1 MAGWTLFQR
10 TVKDEGVL
18 MLKPSHRRNALLAL
32 VVTLTAA
39 AVCHAA
45 DSPSRSAATV
55 PGSLPPPSVLREHV
69 LNGKLRLTLEDA
81 IRLTLLNNT
90 DVRLARTPVDQA
102 RYRIMGAYAPF
113 DPVLAANGL
122 NQRSLSQATNELQ
135 GVGVTSLQGTS
146 TSSLGNQAL
155 NQLNQQGT
163 VSYTQ
168 TFETGTVFSTSFNG
182 SKGDTNNDF
191 YFINPYLTAGW
202 ILQVT
207 QPLLKNRGFFPNMAP
222 IRVAQR
228 NAHAS
233 QDTFEAEVN
242 TSIQQAINQY
252 WNVVLARESLRVA
265 DASLKQAQATYDHDK
280 RSLDLGA
287 LPPLDIYRSESEV
300 AQRRVASIQAEYQL
314 KQQEDAF
321 RQVIGADLDPYVEA
335 LDLDLVEDPAPLEPL
350 FSIDV
355 STAQGLAEQH
365 RPEFAALREQLA
377 ADDISIRLSRNDLLP
392 DVELQGIYNAQGV
405 GGTQYNI
412 FVTPVV
418 VTPGGFGDAL
428 SQLFHFSYP
437 TYSVGL
443 TFNFPLHNRA
453 ARAALGEA
461 RVAKTNDLYQ
471 MRRQEQTVRLDV
483 LNAVHSLEQA
493 KLSISAAKIARD
505 LTEKTVESE
514 QRKYELGTG
523 TIFLV
528 LEAQTELAQ
537 TEVSLV
543 QAEVNYQ
550 VALAAVDHAT
560 GTLLERHHIQLQQ
573 SGLKQP

>member
-1 MAGWTLFQR
+1 MLRPSCRRSPLFAIA
-10 TVKDEGVL
+10 VL
-18 MLKPSHRRNALLAL
+18 S
-32 VVTLTAA
+32 AA
-39 AVCHAA
+39 AVVCRAG
-45 DSPSRSAATV
+45 DSPSHAAATV
-55 PGSLPPPSVLREHV
+55 SNTLPPPSALREYV
-69 LNGKLRLTLEDA
+69 TNGKLRLTLEDA
-81 IRLTLLNNT
+81 IRLTLLNNP

-102 RYRIMGAYAPF
+102 SYRIMAAYAPF
-113 DPVLAANGL
+113 DPLLAANTL

-135 GVGVTSLQGTS
+135 GVSGAPGSGASPQS
-146 TSSLGNQAL
+146 NQIL
-155 NQLNQQGT
+155 NQLTQVGA

-168 TFETGTVFSTSFNG
+168 TFETGTVFSTSFSG
-182 SKGDTNNDF
+182 SKGDTNSGF
-191 YFINPYLTAGW
+191 YFINPYFNAGW
-202 ILQVT
+202 LLQVS
-207 QPLLKNRGFFPNMAP
+207 QPLLKNRGFFPNIAP
-222 IRVAQR
+222 IRIAQR
-228 NAHAS
+228 SASAS
-233 QDTFEAEVN
+233 QDTFEAQVN
-242 TSIQQAINQY
+242 ISIQQAINQY
-252 WNVVLARESLRVA
+252 GSVVRARESLRVA

-300 AQRRVASIQAEYQL
+300 AQRRVLSIQAEYQL
-314 KQQEDAF
+314 KQQEDAL

-335 LDLDLVEDPAPLEPL
+335 LDLDLAEDPAPVEPL
-350 FSIDV
+350 FSIDI

-377 ADDISIRLSRNDLLP
+377 ADDISMRLARNNLLP
-392 DVELQGIYNAQGV
+392 DLELQGIYNPQGV
-405 GGTQYNI
+405 GGTQYDTS
-412 FVTPVV
+412 VTPPL
-418 VTPGGFGDAL
+418 VTPGGLGDAF

-443 TFNFPLHNRA
+443 TFNFPLRNRA

-461 RVAKTNDLYQ
+461 RVAKTSDLYQ
-471 MRRQEQTVRLDV
+471 MRREEQAVRLDV

-550 VALAAVDHAT
+550 IALAAVDHAT
-560 GTLLERHHIQLQQ
+560 GTLLERHRVQLEQ
-573 SGLKQP
+573 SGFKQP

>member
-1 MAGWTLFQR
+1 
-10 TVKDEGVL
+10 
-18 MLKPSHRRNALLAL
+18 MLKSTRGWNALFALAIASS
-32 VVTLTAA
+32 VVV
-39 AVCHAA
+39 VCRAA
-45 DSPSRSAATV
+45 DSPNRAAATI
-55 PGSLPPPSVLREHV
+55 PSSSLPPPSALREHV
-69 LNGKLRLTLEDA
+69 VNGKLRLTLEDA

-113 DPVLAANGL
+113 DPVLTGNTL
-122 NQRSLSQATNELQ
+122 DQRSLSQASNELQ
-135 GVGVTSLQGTS
+135 GVGVTSLGTGT
-146 TSSLGNQAL
+146 TSLSNQTL
-155 NQLNQQGT
+155 NQLNQLGT
-163 VSYTQ
+163 VAYTQ
-168 TFETGTVFSTSFNG
+168 TFETGTVFSTSFTG
-182 SKGDTNNDF
+182 GKFDTNNGF
-191 YFINPYLTAGW
+191 YFINPYLTASW

-207 QPLLKNRGFFPNMAP
+207 QPLLRNRGFAPNLAP
-222 IRVAQR
+222 VRIAQR
-228 NAHAS
+228 GARAS
-233 QDTFEAEVN
+233 QDTFEAAVS

-252 WNVVLARESLRVA
+252 WNVVQAREGLRVA

-314 KQQEDAF
+314 TQQEDAF

-335 LDLDLVEDPAPLEPL
+335 MDLDLVQDPAPLEPL

-355 STAQGLAEQH
+355 STAQALAEQH

-377 ADDISIRLSRNDLLP
+377 SDDVSIRLARNNLLP
-392 DVELQGIYNAQGV
+392 DVELQGIYNPQGV
-405 GGTQYNI
+405 GGNQYNI

-428 SQLFHFSYP
+428 SQLIHFSYP

-443 TFNFPLHNRA
+443 SFNFPIHNRA

-461 RVAKTNDLYQ
+461 RVSKANDLYQ
-471 MRRQEQTVRLDV
+471 MRRQQQTVRLDV

-493 KLSISAAKIARD
+493 KLSMSAAKIARD
-505 LTEKTVESE
+505 LAEKTVESE
-514 QRKYELGTG
+514 QRKYDLGTG

-550 VALAAVDHAT
+550 MALAAVDHAT
-560 GTLLERHHIQLQQ
+560 GTLLERHHVELEQ
-573 SGLKQP
+573 SGFKQP

>member
-1 MAGWTLFQR
+1 MYKLNRRVNPLFALA
-10 TVKDEGVL
+10 VL
-18 MLKPSHRRNALLAL
+18 S
-32 VVTLTAA
+32 AA
-39 AVCHAA
+39 AVLCPAA
-45 DSPSRSAATV
+45 DSPNRPAATM
-55 PGSLPPPSVLREHV
+55 PSSSLPPPSALREYV
-69 LNGKLRLTLEDA
+69 VNGKLRLTLEDA

-102 RYRIMGAYAPF
+102 HYRIIGAYAPF
-113 DPVLAANGL
+113 DPVLTGNGL
-122 NQRSLSQATNELQ
+122 DQRSLSQATNELQ
-135 GVGVTSLQGTS
+135 GVGGGSS
-146 TSSLGNQAL
+146 TAASQTL
-155 NQLNQQGT
+155 NQLTQLGSVN
-163 VSYTQ
+163 YTQ
-168 TFETGTVFSTSFNG
+168 TFETGTVFSTSFSG
-182 SKGDTNNDF
+182 SKGDTNSDF
-191 YFINPYLTAGW
+191 YFINPYLTAG
-202 ILQVT
+202 LVFQVT
-207 QPLLKNRGFFPNMAP
+207 QPLLRNRGFFPNVAP
-222 IRVAQR
+222 IRIAER
-228 NAHAS
+228 GARAS
-233 QDTFEAEVN
+233 QDTFEAEVS
-242 TSIQQAINQY
+242 TSIQQVINQY
-252 WNVVLARESLRVA
+252 WNVVQARESLRVA

-335 LDLDLVEDPAPLEPL
+335 LDLDLVENPTPIEPL

-377 ADDISIRLSRNDLLP
+377 ADDMSIRLSRNNLLP

-405 GGTQYNI
+405 GGPQYNT

-437 TYSVGL
+437 TYSLGV
-443 TFNFPLHNRA
+443 TFNFPIHNHA

-461 RVAKTNDLYQ
+461 RMAKTNDLYQ
-471 MRRQEQTVRLDV
+471 MRRQQQTVRLDV

-505 LTEKTVESE
+505 LTQKTVESE

-528 LEAQTELAQ
+528 LEAQTELAT
-537 TEVSLV
+537 TETTLV

-550 VALAAVDHAT
+550 IALAAVDHAT
-560 GTLLERHHIQLQQ
+560 GTLLDRHHVQLEQ
-573 SGLKQP
+573 SGFKQP

>member
-1 MAGWTLFQR
+1 MSKQ
-10 TVKDEGVL
+10 
-18 MLKPSHRRNALLAL
+18 SYRRNPFFAL
-32 VVTLTAA
+32 VVISAA
-39 AVCHAA
+39 ALVCRAG
-45 DSPSRSAATV
+45 DSPSRAQANV
-55 PGSLPPPSVLREHV
+55 AGSLPPPSALRDHV
-69 LNGKLRLTLEDA
+69 VNGKLRLTLEDA
-81 IRLTLLNNT
+81 IQLTLLNNT

-113 DPVLAANGL
+113 DPLLTGNGL
-122 NQRSLSQATNELQ
+122 DQRSLSQATNELQ
-135 GVGVTSLQGTS
+135 GVGVTSLGAT
-146 TSSLGNQAL
+146 TSSVGNQTL
-155 NQLNQQGT
+155 NQLNQQAAVT
-163 VSYTQ
+163 YTQ
-168 TFETGTVFSTSFNG
+168 TFETGTVLSTSFSG

-191 YFINPYLTAGW
+191 YFINPYLTAG
-202 ILQVT
+202 LVFQVT
-207 QPLLKNRGFFPNMAP
+207 QPLLRNRGFFPNMAP
-222 IRVAQR
+222 IRIAQR
-228 NAHAS
+228 GARAS
-233 QDTFEAEVN
+233 EDTFEAEVS
-242 TSIQQAINQY
+242 TSIQQAIDQY
-252 WNVVLARESLRVA
+252 WNVVQARESLRVA

-335 LDLDLVEDPAPLEPL
+335 LDLDLVEDPAPLDPL

-377 ADDISIRLSRNDLLP
+377 ADDMSIRLSRNSLLP

-405 GGTQYNI
+405 GGTQYNLS
-412 FVTPVV
+412 VTPVV

-443 TFNFPLHNRA
+443 TFNFPIHNHA

-461 RVAKTNDLYQ
+461 RVAKANDLYTL
-471 MRRQEQTVRLDV
+471 RRQEQTVQLDV
-483 LNAVHSLEQA
+483 LNAVHSLEEA

-505 LTEKTVESE
+505 LAQKTVESE

-528 LEAQTELAQ
+528 LEAQTELAS

-543 QAEVNYQ
+543 QAEIGYQ
-550 VALAAVDHAT
+550 MALAAVDHAT
-560 GTLLERHHIQLQQ
+560 GTLLERHHVQLEQ
-573 SGLKQP
+573 SGFKQP

>member
-1 MAGWTLFQR
+1 
-10 TVKDEGVL
+10 
-18 MLKPSHRRNALLAL
+18 MLKLIRRWNAALAFVL
-32 VVTLTAA
+32 SCVAA
-39 AVCHAA
+39 ALCPAG
-45 DSPSRSAATV
+45 DSPGRAAATI
-55 PGSLPPPSVLREHV
+55 PGSLPPPSALRDHV
-69 LNGKLRLTLEDA
+69 VNGKLRLTLEDA

-90 DVRLARTPVDQA
+90 DIRIARTPVDQA

-113 DPVLAANGL
+113 DPLLTGNGL
-122 NQRSLSQATNELQ
+122 DQRSLSQATNELQ
-135 GVGVTSLQGTS
+135 GVGVTGLPGVTGNSQ
-146 TSSLGNQAL
+146 GNQTL
-155 NQLNQQGT
+155 NQLNQSGFVQ
-163 VSYTQ
+163 YQQ
-168 TFETGTVFSTSFNG
+168 TFETGTVFTTSFSG

-207 QPLLKNRGFFPNMAP
+207 QPLLKNRGFFPNVAP
-222 IRVAQR
+222 IRIAQR
-228 NAHAS
+228 GARAS
-233 QDTFEAEVN
+233 QDTFEAEVS
-242 TSIQQAINQY
+242 TSIQQAIGQY
-252 WNVVLARESLRVA
+252 WNVVQARESLRVA

-314 KQQEDAF
+314 KQQEDTF

-335 LDLDLVEDPAPLEPL
+335 LDLDLVQDPAPLEPL

-377 ADDISIRLSRNDLLP
+377 SDDISIRLARNNLLP
-392 DVELQGIYNAQGV
+392 DVELTGIYNAQGV

-443 TFNFPLHNRA
+443 TFNFPIHNRA
-453 ARAALGEA
+453 ARAALGQA
-461 RVAKTNDLYQ
+461 RVSKANDLYQ
-471 MRRQEQTVRLDV
+471 MRRQQQAVRLDV
-483 LNAVHSLEQA
+483 LTAVHSLEAA

-505 LTEKTVESE
+505 LAEKTVESE
-514 QRKYELGTG
+514 QRKYDLGTG

-543 QAEVNYQ
+543 QAEISYQ
-550 VALAAVDHAT
+550 MALAAVDHAT
-560 GTLLERHHIQLQQ
+560 GTLLERHQVELEQ
-573 SGLKQP
+573 SGFRQP

>member
-1 MAGWTLFQR
+1 
-10 TVKDEGVL
+10 
-18 MLKPSHRRNALLAL
+18 MLKLTRCGNALFALAVL
-32 VVTLTAA
+32 SATAI
-39 AVCHAA
+39 VCRAG
-45 DSPSRSAATV
+45 DSPNRSAATI
-55 PGSLPPPSVLREHV
+55 PGSLPPPSALRDHV
-69 LNGKLRLTLEDA
+69 VNGKLRLTLEDA
-81 IRLTLLNNT
+81 ILLTLLNNPE
-90 DVRLARTPVDQA
+90 VRLARTPVDQA
-102 RYRIMGAYAPF
+102 HYRIMAAYAPF
-113 DPVLAANGL
+113 DPLLTANTL

-135 GVGVTSLQGTS
+135 GVGGGATAQTTQTLDQLTQ
-146 TSSLGNQAL
+146 LGAVN
-155 NQLNQQGT
+155 
-163 VSYTQ
+163 YTQ
-168 TFETGTVFSTSFNG
+168 TFETGTVFSTSFSG
-182 SKGDTNNDF
+182 GKGDTNSGF
-191 YFINPYLTAGW
+191 YFINPFFNAGW
-202 ILQVT
+202 NLQVS

-222 IRVAQR
+222 IRIAR
-228 NAHAS
+228 RSASAS
-233 QDTFEAEVN
+233 QDNFEAQVN

-252 WNVVLARESLRVA
+252 WSVVLARESLRVA

-287 LPPLDIYRSESEV
+287 LPPLDIYRSQSEV

-314 KQQEDAF
+314 KQQEDAL
-321 RQVIGADLDPYVEA
+321 RQVVGADLDSYVEA
-335 LDLDLVEDPAPLEPL
+335 LDLDLVEDPAPVEPL

-377 ADDISIRLSRNDLLP
+377 ADDISIRLARNNLLP
-392 DVELQGIYNAQGV
+392 DLELQGVYNPQGV
-405 GGTQYNI
+405 GGTQYDNS
-412 FVTPVV
+412 VTPPL

-437 TYSVGL
+437 TYSLSL
-443 TFNFPLHNRA
+443 TFNFPLRNRS

-461 RVAKTNDLYQ
+461 RVAKTGDLYQ
-471 MRRQEQTVRLDV
+471 MRRQEQAVRLDV
-483 LNAVHSLEQA
+483 LNAVHSLEEA

-550 VALAAVDHAT
+550 IALAAVDHAT
-560 GTLLERHHIQLQQ
+560 GTLLERHRVQLEQ
-573 SGLKQP
+573 SGFKQP